1 MKHTYIIIIISL
13 LFFSCESKKPIE
25 IKQTTS
31 KEMVTFEDNFMDRKQ
46 IKDSVRISF
55 PIEFKIEINS
65 SIEYIAWIY
74 RVNNKTLDKDY
85 FDYEVYNKHN
95 KTKSI
100 RQLDFDK
107 TVKSASIDIIVK
119 ERNHLISRK
128 DAQQVLKKY
137 HINKSLDN
145 LKPTETIKL
154 VAYDKFRKEN
164 KLIIQELNKIS
175 DSIHFRAMKKDGSF
189 FYVEKKINW

>member
-1 MKHTYIIIIISL
+1 MKNTYIIIIISL

-25 IKQTTS
+25 IKQTIS
-31 KEMVTFEDNFMDRKQ
+31 KEMVTFEDNFMDRRQK
-46 IKDSVRISF
+46 KDSVRISF

-85 FDYEVYNKHN
+85 FDYEVYDKYN

-107 TVKSASIDIIVK
+107 SVINASIDIVVK

-128 DAQQVLKKY
+128 DGQQLLKKY
-137 HINKSLDN
+137 HVNKSLDN
-145 LKPTETIKL
+145 LNPNDTIKL

-164 KLIIQELNKIS
+164 KLIIQELNKIT

-189 FYVEKKINW
+189 FYVSKKINW